1 MKTYCDYYMKEIK
14 IDFNLKKKVFKILD
28 FMVEKESAIGF
39 MIRDE
44 L

>member
-1 MKTYCDYYMKEIK
+1 MKEIK
-14 IDFNLKKKVFKILD
+14 TDFNTKKKVLKVLD

-39 MIRDE
+39 LLRDE